1 MTTADES
8 DGGAEATADDGKA
21 NNSSES
27 SERHS
32 IQSGGTR
39 AMRAATTADESNGK
53 LRLTRQPVTA

>member
-8 DGGAEATADDGKA
+8 DGGAEAIADDGKA
-21 NNSSES
+21 NDSSES

-39 AMRAATTADESNGK
+39 AMRATTATD
-53 LRLTRQPVTA
+53 R

>member
-39 AMRAATTADESNGK
+39 AMRATTATD
-53 LRLTRQPVTA
+53 R